1 MKQEWYSEE
10 NLIDNVARF
19 VPWLAPGI
27 PAVFAYMNSVSKL
40 QMEWPI
46 ALLIALTVEG
56 LGLASVHTALSLVE
70 HIKTH
75 SKNQPKTEAWIM
87 LCMTLFYLAIVVTVN
102 IILDLNHP
110 VQIIVAKALLSL
122 VSIPAAVTLSIRQ
135 LHKNRLTDEAEQKAE
150 KTAQGKLGVLTKKY
164 NYLEQTN
171 KELKQ
176 TIQGLQQ
183 QIKEQSKQTKQVMVV
198 NKPESKPASKK
209 QSKVKQKSEQIACPD
224 CGKMVNG
231 IKGLNGHKAWCEGKK
246 IEVYSN
252 GHTKELA

>member
-1 MKQEWYSEE
+1 MKQKWYSEQ

-27 PAVFAYMNSVSKL
+27 PAVFAYMNSRTQL
-40 QMEWPI
+40 DMEWPI

-75 SKNQPKTEAWIM
+75 KQNQPKTEAWIM
-87 LCMTLFYLAIVVTVN
+87 FGMTLFYLAIVVTVN
-102 IILDLNHP
+102 IILDLQHP
-110 VQIIVAKALLSL
+110 VQIIIAKALLSL

-135 LHKNRLTDEAEQKAE
+135 LHKTRLTNESEQKAE

-164 NYLEQTN
+164 NQLEQTN

-183 QIKEQSKQTKQVMVV
+183 QIKEQSKQ
-198 NKPESKPASKK
+198 KPVQTVSRTESKPTNKRQA
-209 QSKVKQKSEQIACPD
+209 KVKQPVEQISCPD
-224 CGKMVNG
+224 CGKVVKG
-231 IKGLNGHKAWCEGKK
+231 IKGLNGHSRFCEAKQPE
-246 IEVYSN
+246 IMISSN
-252 GHTKELA
+252 GYNHN